1 MDFYELVAEEL
12 QYSEQASAGSFLDLI
27 EDLRQEQ
34 FSRAQSA
41 VWNRFLTLIQNYEN
55 LSNS

>member
-1 MDFYELVAEEL
+1 MEFYVLVAEEL
-12 QYSEQASAGSFLDLI
+12 QYSEQASDGSFLGFI

-34 FSRAQSA
+34 FNPAQSA
-41 VWNRFLTLIQNYEN
+41 VWDRFLTLIQNYEN